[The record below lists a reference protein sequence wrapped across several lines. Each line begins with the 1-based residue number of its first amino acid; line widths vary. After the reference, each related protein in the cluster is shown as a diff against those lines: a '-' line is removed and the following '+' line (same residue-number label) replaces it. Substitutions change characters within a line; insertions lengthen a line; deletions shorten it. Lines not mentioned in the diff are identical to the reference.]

1 MSDIW
6 GSFIQENPYQK
17 KEFGAGDPNL
27 LFIGSEQSGKTSL
40 LNIFFSRQEEPQP
53 TLALT
58 YQSCNVKV
66 QGRSIPLHAWELGGG
81 LQLESILDTIVT
93 ENTQPGFVIFICF
106 DLSSASSIIDAID
119 WIERI
124 DARFNE
130 NRRAVYFI
138 GTHYD
143 AFEGKE
149 SHEKEIIV
157 RGLRAIASQHNSG
170 ICFVSIKNETLKA
183 RFRNIIKYVGIANS
197 KIREKEDD
205 NTTPII
211 IGPGEDPD
219 AKNDNDSIAAMM
231 NHLSQEA
238 ANEREKS
245 PKDNSNPAENPQFQ
259 EEDIDQLRA
268 ARKSEL
274 AEQMKKAKQQSK

>member
-1 MSDIW
+1 MVSYIHACYLRSTI
-6 GSFIQENPYQK
+6 SFIFDCN
-17 KEFGAGDPNL
+17 
-27 LFIGSEQSGKTSL
+27 
-40 LNIFFSRQEEPQP
+40 
-53 TLALT
+53 TL
-58 YQSCNVKV
+58 
-66 QGRSIPLHAWELGGG
+66 
-81 LQLESILDTIVT
+81 
-93 ENTQPGFVIFICF
+93 IFICF